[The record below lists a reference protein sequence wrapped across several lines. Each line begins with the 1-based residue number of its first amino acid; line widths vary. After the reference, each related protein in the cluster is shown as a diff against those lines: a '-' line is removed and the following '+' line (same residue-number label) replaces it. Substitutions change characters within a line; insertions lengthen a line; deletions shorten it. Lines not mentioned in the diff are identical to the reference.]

1 MTRLQ
6 HVACMTALAL
16 AFCGTVPTAR
26 AADDGSDSTL
36 NANVT
41 IGLLCVVV
49 GILVYVGWQSDRED
63 KEYRASRSKLLPL
76 LADEGRQLGFY
87 VDDEPRGE
95 VMQVAGGL
103 AFRADF

>member
-1 MTRLQ
+1 MIRLK
-6 HVACMTALAL
+6 HTACATALAL
-16 AFCGTVPTAR
+16 LCCAAVPPAR

-41 IGLLCVVV
+41 IGILCVVV

-63 KEYRASRSKLLPL
+63 KEYRATTSKLLPL

-87 VDDEPRGE
+87 VDDEPQGE
-95 VMQVAGGL
+95 ILQVAGGL